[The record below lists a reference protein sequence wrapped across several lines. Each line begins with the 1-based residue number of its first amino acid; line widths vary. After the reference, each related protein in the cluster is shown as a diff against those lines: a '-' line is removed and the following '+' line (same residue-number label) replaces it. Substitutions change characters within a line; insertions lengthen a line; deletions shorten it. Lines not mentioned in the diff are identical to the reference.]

1 MKTNKMNPRTKLAL
15 LQNTFV
21 GVPVIIVMSAYN
33 GLTASNPSILLHVVG
48 SASLGY
54 LTSLVFLYA
63 SLKTFKVKSKYD
75 G

>member
-1 MKTNKMNPRTKLAL
+1 MNPRTKLAL

-21 GVPVIIVMSAYN
+21 GVPVIAVMSVFN
-33 GLTASNPSILLHVVG
+33 GLTASDPSILLHVAG

-54 LTSLVFLYA
+54 LTSLVFLYL
-63 SLKTFKVKSKYD
+63 SLHVFKVKSKY

>member
-1 MKTNKMNPRTKLAL
+1 MNKQMNPRTKLAL

-33 GLTASNPSILLHVVG
+33 GLIASNPSILLHVAG

-63 SLKTFKVKSKYD
+63 SLKMFKVKSKY

>member
-1 MKTNKMNPRTKLAL
+1 VTPRKLAL

-21 GVPVIIVMSAYN
+21 GVLVIAVMSAFN
-33 GLTASNPSILLHVVG
+33 GLTTADPSVVLLHVGG
-48 SASLGY
+48 SAALGY

-63 SLKTFKVKSKYD
+63 TLKIFKVKSKY